1 MKPDERFVNKVEHW
15 ALCGDAVNRVRPIK
29 HNKCNAILFT
39 GAHAKIHRPDEC
51 VVARADILKIDK

>member
-15 ALCGDAVNRVRPIK
+15 ALDGDAANRVRPVK
-29 HNKCNAILFT
+29 HNNSNAILFT
-39 GAHAKIHRPDEC
+39 GAHAKIHRPDER